1 MCHLGDAWGRSSGDR
16 NTAHVSVYV
25 YRKAIEGRALRYIGA
40 VVAVLAVLIAGVTSV
55 AGEGSASEPYDSEE
69 VEFLHL
75 LNHYREE
82 NGAGPLLLSDTLAVA
97 AEHHSQDM
105 AHYNFFGHTTAAS
118 SHYAVGSQPWDRMRA
133 EGYDYNTRM
142 AENIAVGCESAE
154 RCFELWRNSPSH
166 NAAMLD
172 GRYEVIGIA
181 RVNAGGSAHGW
192 YWTTDFGAWV
202 DPTSHPPGQSAPP
215 PDGPSIENGQMSG
228 KRVWQQKATD
238 DAQLI
243 LKENGEGYARL
254 GDYDNGRDELWQK
267 IRVGENSDLL
277 SYQVKIET
285 NEHLRQQVVA
295 GDPSDYLKVRLV
307 DAQGEPLEVLTR
319 YTEADAGGGWI
330 NERIDLPSRFEGR
343 TVYLSFLVKTD
354 ELLTTV
360 FYLDGLALHNNE
372 E

>member
-25 YRKAIEGRALRYIGA
+25 YRKAIEGRVLRYLGA

-192 YWTTDFGAWV
+192 YWTTDFGATV
-202 DPTSHPPGQSAPP
+202 DPTSHPPGESAPSE
-215 PDGPSIENGQMSG
+215 DGADIENGQMRNRG
-228 KRVWQQKATD
+228 VWEQRAID
-238 DAQLI
+238 GAELI
-243 LKENGEGYARL
+243 LSEEGYTRL
-254 GDYDNGRDELWQK
+254 GDYDNGRDDLRQK
-267 IRVGENSDLL
+267 VRIREGTAEL
-277 SYQVKIET
+277 SYQIKVET
-285 NEHLRQQVVA
+285 TEQPGGH
-295 GDPSDYLKVRLV
+295 PFSDYLAVRLL
-307 DAQGEPLEVLTR
+307 DREGDQIAVLRR
-319 YTEADAGGGWI
+319 YTEADAGGGW
-330 NERIDLPSRFEGR
+330 RRQTIDLSRFEGR
-343 TVYLSFLVKTD
+343 SVYLSFLVETD
-354 ELLTTV
+354 PLLTTA
-360 FYLDGLALHNNE
+360 FYLDGVGLE
-372 E
+372 EGESP